1 VIGKALYDGEL
12 LELHLSKPMYKMMVG
27 DDLMFEDLQDFD
39 YGFHRSCLWTM
50 KEDVTEIGLTF
61 SVSKEYFGRVDVV

>member
-1 VIGKALYDGEL
+1 
-12 LELHLSKPMYKMMVG
+12 MYKMMVG